1 MAIGYRNG
9 VSILLL
15 VFYLPALAIAIL
27 LTIRHGLRRSSGWRF
42 MIIFTLARI
51 LCACFALATI
61 SQPGNVS
68 LYVAYT
74 VLIGVAVSPLELVA
88 FGYVH
93 TLQYIALI
101 LRRWEVLPASGM
113 FPSLPTPPSHHKPSS
128 SSNANFANPNRP
140 SSLLSRI
147 TTNINHSHR
156 TLITTRHI
164 QLFEL
169 LNTVGIILSIIGGVN
184 SGRDYSKTGLYVP
197 QTLSKVGLGLFIAS
211 FVAILAATVL
221 LSSSVSHAEPGE
233 KRILLAVAVSL
244 PLLLVR
250 LIYSSIYTF
259 GGLRAFSSLNGSVSL
274 LLCLAL
280 LEEMAIVMV
289 YEGAG
294 LTLRRIGKVGVG
306 RGE

>member
-1 MAIGYRNG
+1 MAIDYRNG

-15 VFYLPALAIAIL
+15 IFYLPALAIAVL

-42 MIIFTLARI
+42 MIIFTLARV
-51 LCACFALATI
+51 LCACFQLATI
-61 SQPGNVS
+61 YRPGNIS

-93 TLQYIALI
+93 PLRFAALI
-101 LRRWEVLPASGM
+101 LSVWENLPASSM
-113 FPSLPTPPSHHKPSS
+113 FPSLPTPPSHQQPSS
-128 SSNANFANPNRP
+128 YSNANPANLSRP

-156 TLITTRHI
+156 TLITTRQI
-164 QLFEL
+164 QFFEF
-169 LNTVGIILSIIGGVN
+169 LNTVGIALSIYGGVE
-184 SGRDYSKTGLYVP
+184 SRYSKTSRYVP

-211 FVAILAATVL
+211 FVAILTATVL

-259 GGLRAFSSLNGSVSL
+259 RGVRAFSSLNGSVSL

-280 LEEMAIVMV
+280 LEEMAIVMI

-294 LTLRRIGKVGVG
+294 LTLRRIGKGGVG